1 MKLFNC
7 DICGT
12 RLNRGD
18 DCFVKIGAFSK
29 RVDDGWHDKN
39 LDVHE
44 GYEICPE
51 CWESFKNVAKAELER
66 LSAK

>member
-12 RLNRGD
+12 RLNKGD
-18 DCFVKIGAFSK
+18 DCFVKISAFSK
-29 RVDDGWHDKN
+29 RVDDMWHDKK

-51 CWESFKNVAKAELER
+51 CWSRFKNVAKAELER